1 MTEINPTSAHSSPT
15 NGHEFNDNARD
26 WYYRIGERERGPLTL
41 SQLKELVASSGE
53 VARDIVVRHHA
64 EGEWVPYESI
74 DAVTAKRLRDDRTD
88 SKPPRVAVAAD
99 QVVDRAAAES
109 SASPSSAAKTS
120 FRQLIRL
127 DWQIA
132 AGVLVWAVVN
142 LALWSFLDPYRSTEH
157 KYYETLADA
166 AKKAHDART
175 QGLDAAERGR
185 MAASVVKS
193 IKPIVEDLKKTAN
206 SSEPIR
212 QHLLW
217 AAKDQLPKLFSANG
231 KELDECEGIFQRHMY
246 EAGRRLGIEVERPGT
261 QIVFQ

>member
-1 MTEINPTSAHSSPT
+1 MTEINPTSANSSPT
-15 NGHEFNDNARD
+15 NGHGFNDNARD

-88 SKPPRVAVAAD
+88 SKPPRVAVSRDHDAGSTTAD
-99 QVVDRAAAES
+99 
-109 SASPSSAAKTS
+109 PSSSPLPARKTS
-120 FRQLIRL
+120 LRERVRL

-132 AGVLVWAVVN
+132 AGIVVWAVVN
-142 LALWSFLDPYRSTEH
+142 LALWMFLDPYHSTEH
-157 KYYETLADA
+157 KYYETLAAA

-185 MAASVVKS
+185 MAASVVQS
-193 IKPIVEDLKKTAN
+193 IKPIVEDLKRTAN
-206 SSEPIR
+206 SSDPIR